1 MGGGGGGGV
10 KSKHNCALYCIPAKL
25 IAVLFFDVPVVGILY
40 MTNTVV
46 LALLPLVMS
55 VVSILRIS

>member
-1 MGGGGGGGV
+1 MKV
-10 KSKHNCALYCIPAKL
+10 NTAVHCSEYVPSNL

-55 VVSILRIS
+55 VVSILIVSLS

>member
-1 MGGGGGGGV
+1 MKVNTAVHGSEYV
-10 KSKHNCALYCIPAKL
+10 PSNFNS
-25 IAVLFFDVPVVGILY
+25 VLFFDVPVVGILY
-40 MTNTVV
+40 TADTVV